1 MIMVKINDFMK
12 QKIKQYIQD
21 KNICVIATCF
31 ENKPRVSTVNYIPDG
46 FTLYIVTS
54 GKSIKCKNIKANP
67 NVSIV
72 IDDQGRQEKACLQAE
87 GVAEILDGAKAEQAR
102 KFYSQKRDISH
113 HNPEL
118 IDMILKIDLREIIFS
133 DYTEEGLKVY
143 KFKVGD

>member
-1 MIMVKINDFMK
+1 MIMVKINDFIK

-31 ENKPRVSTVNYIPDG
+31 ENKPRVSTVNYISNG
-46 FTLYIVTS
+46 FTLYTVTS

-72 IDDQGRQEKACLQAE
+72 IDDQGRQESACLQAE
-87 GVAEILDGAKAEQAR
+87 GVAEILDGAEADQAR

-113 HNPEL
+113 HKPEL
-118 IDMILKIDLREIIFS
+118 TDTILKIDLRGIMFS
-133 DYTEEGLKVY
+133 DHTKEGLKVY